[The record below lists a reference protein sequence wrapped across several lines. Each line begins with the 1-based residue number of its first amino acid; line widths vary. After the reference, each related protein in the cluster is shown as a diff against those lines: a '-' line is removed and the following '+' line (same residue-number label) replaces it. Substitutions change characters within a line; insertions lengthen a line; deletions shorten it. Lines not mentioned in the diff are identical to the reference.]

1 MQVMFRCLRQRL
13 TLYWERKFV
22 YHEVDCQTRLVC
34 GCKIILQYL
43 SVGLYS
49 DTLYCIVLS
58 A

>member
-1 MQVMFRCLRQRL
+1 MFRFLRQRL
-13 TLYWERKFV
+13 TFYWERKFV
-22 YHEVDCQTRLVC
+22 YHEVDCRMRLLC